1 MAFISKIQLP
11 NEQNPRDLRDAA
23 SMHYLGH
30 TTTEI
35 VPTGETSPTGATIT
49 IGGVSVTAVANDY
62 VTSGDDNLNY
72 IFNGTTWDALSE
84 AAAEESVQDVTV
96 NGTSVLNTSTHTA
109 EVVINAATVEIDS
122 TTDAN
127 NVLADGVKAVTQSA
141 GDNSQKLATTAYV
154 ETAIDNIPSPMR
166 FVGTLGASGTGDIQ
180 ALPVDGT
187 AKVGDTYKVVT
198 AGTYATDAST
208 GTQDAKVGDLFIC
221 KTKTASVNTW
231 DYVPSGDDID
241 VTSVGAEGGLKTIL
255 PSGTGAI
262 TSTGS
267 IALDLTGNT
276 ALADTASAPTTT
288 ADSGRVFALALDAA
302 GHPAV
307 NVTPGALEDVVDG
320 ADTTTAVTGLSNTT
334 SQGASSVN
342 TGHVGTT
349 TGVDD
354 ETLYLDTIFFT
365 SDNTV
370 VNYTEPTP

>member
-35 VPTGETSPTGATIT
+35 VPSGGTSPTGATIT

-72 IFNGTTWDALSE
+72 IFNGTSWDALSE
-84 AAAEESVQDVTV
+84 AAAEESVQDVEV
-96 NGTSVLNTSTHTA
+96 NGTSVLNTSTHVA
-109 EVVINAATVEIDS
+109 EITIKAVTVAVDG
-122 TTDAN
+122 TTDSN
-127 NVLADGVKAVTQSA
+127 NIFADGVKAVTQTA

-166 FVGTLGASGTGDIQ
+166 YVGTLGDSPATVQ

-208 GTQDAKVGDLFIC
+208 GSQAAKVGDLFIC
-221 KTKTASVNTW
+221 KTKATSANTW
-231 DYVPSGDDID
+231 DYVPSGDDVD
-241 VTSVGAEGGLKTIL
+241 VTSVAASTGLTTVL

-262 TSTGS
+262 TSTGT
-267 IALDLTGNT
+267 IKLDLTSET
-276 ALADTASAPTTT
+276 PLADTASAPTTT
-288 ADSGRVFALALDAA
+288 ADSGRVFAVALDGA
-302 GHPAV
+302 GKPAV

-320 ADTTTAVTGLSNTT
+320 ASTTSAVTALSNTT

-342 TGHVGTT
+342 TGHVGTN

-354 ETLYLDTIFFT
+354 ETLYLDQIFFT
-365 SDNTV
+365 SDSTV